1 MMCLRVARKVLL
13 ISAMIVCFS
22 ITANAAKPAAGVAST
37 KPLIFGLLPSE
48 SAVTKFRRYAPL
60 RDYLSLKLKRPI
72 VLETARNFPEF
83 LRRTSTRRYD
93 FLETAPHFVPQAIDS
108 GHYRVLTTIIQPLSA
123 QVVVRK
129 DSAWRSLKQ
138 LAGKKVATPSPKAII
153 TKVGIA
159 TFSKLGLRD
168 KHSPVY
174 ITYQTHNAAYEAVL
188 GRQADAAII
197 SVNVFNKAIK
207 QGEPLRS
214 IGASRSFPNMSI
226 LGAANMPK
234 ALRQKLRTTLSNMV
248 RDKDGQKVLRQ
259 TAYPGYRPA
268 TKAEFAPLRRYMKPS
283 P

>member
-1 MMCLRVARKVLL
+1 MLL
-13 ISAMIVCFS
+13 ISATIVCFAVV
-22 ITANAAKPAAGVAST
+22 ANAAEPATSAPLV

-48 SAVTKFRRYAPL
+48 SAVTKFKRYAPL
-60 RDYLSLKLKRPI
+60 RDYLSRKLKRPI

-83 LRRTSTRRYD
+83 LRRTSVRRYD
-93 FLETAPHFVPQAIDS
+93 FLETAPHFVPQAVDS

-159 TFSKLGLRD
+159 TFSKLGLRNSR
-168 KHSPVY
+168 SPVY
-174 ITYQTHNAAYEAVL
+174 KTYQTHNAAYEAVL

-226 LGAANMPK
+226 LGAANLPK
-234 ALRQKLRTTLSNMV
+234 ALRQKLRITLSNMV